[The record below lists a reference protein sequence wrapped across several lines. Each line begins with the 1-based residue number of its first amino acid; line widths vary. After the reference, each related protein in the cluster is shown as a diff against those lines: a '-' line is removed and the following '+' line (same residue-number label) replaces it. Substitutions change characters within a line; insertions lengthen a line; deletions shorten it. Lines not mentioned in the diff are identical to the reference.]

1 MQAHIILLLTYTLR
15 LHIMYIIF
23 AAYIVHEAHDE
34 CKQQN
39 RAICHAVKHIHS
51 AVYNRINQSEQ
62 QPQQFAK
69 EAAYIVSEVV
79 SRCAYLIAGV
89 LL

>member
-1 MQAHIILLLTYTLR
+1 MQVHIMLLLTYTLR

-39 RAICHAVKHIHS
+39 RAICHAVYK
-51 AVYNRINQSEQ
+51 RINQREQ

-69 EAAYIVSEVV
+69 EAAYIVREVV
-79 SRCAYLIAGV
+79 SRCV
-89 LL
+89 